1 MPYGLRPSLIIP
13 LQRYLQLCTPM
24 PPELVQNGPESELS
38 EKEKDELRQLLMA
51 AETLKPKFLSM
62 LTLGPRS
69 IEHDSYAI
77 KARVKMFDSAVEKI
91 ITKRGTRQEYG
102 PTTLTDIL
110 GIRILCLWPD
120 DISRVLERLITTIRE
135 LIGTGLSSFISRDIA
150 DVITEV
156 VVYKGPNSP
165 VIYDVI
171 GAQMTEWLEFDPR
184 LSGCVKTE
192 PSPRDRP
199 YSSVHMVLWCR
210 TAHIDNWLPVPV
222 EIQVRTSL
230 EDVWSE
236 VEHRLKYKTQDR
248 GADDR
253 SIQIGHD
260 LLNGLK
266 TQLDVAAS
274 TVMSARD
281 LLTTAPPIPGSSVAR
296 VVQPLDPLHFWGI
309 AAAQIRLQKQV
320 LKIHSELNDLYA
332 NFESNR
338 HPAVAE
344 WEPKF
349 QAMEG
354 NLRRLIDTIEG
365 VPGYAKVDSQQWRFA
380 SRMELGQLLFWRSRF
395 ARTRAASATDKRALQ
410 ESDALTELC
419 LKAYLELMVEDAHG
433 RSAMLWFR
441 FGNALLELKGDFDQA
456 HMYLKRAYDELDD
469 DTTID
474 KESPYRITIPRIY
487 SYCIWRIQNDQFQE
501 AVAQYGMRSTV
512 ATYALGQIGLALT
525 NMIPLIK
532 RLEKVRAD
540 SGFWNAKHERLRV
553 YNNLISYAW
562 YYALRS
568 CQAHSSERPTQAE
581 LVASLK
587 KVIPI
592 SVLTSA
598 YRGLASMV
606 PDGDSVL
613 EIYLIHSLAVGA
625 FLTGARRG
633 LRKALTQL
641 KEELGHL
648 ESPEAGNKMTSDA
661 SQMFE
666 DLEIIEEE
674 GR

>member
-1 MPYGLRPSLIIP
+1 MAINVVAS
-13 LQRYLQLCTPM
+13 TPD
-24 PPELVQNGPESELS
+24 PALS
-38 EKEKDELRQLLMA
+38 EREKDELRQLLMA
-51 AETLKPKFLSM
+51 AETLKPKLLSM

-69 IEHDSYAI
+69 LEHDAYAI
-77 KARVKMFDSAVEKI
+77 KARVKMFDSAAEKI
-91 ITKRGTRQEYG
+91 LSKREAKPEYG
-102 PTTLTDIL
+102 PTDLTDIL
-110 GIRILCLWPD
+110 GLRILCLWPD
-120 DISRVLERLITTIRE
+120 DISRVLEKLITTISE
-135 LIGTGLSSFISRDIA
+135 VIGTGLSSFISTDIA
-150 DVITEV
+150 EVITEV

-171 GAQMTEWLEFDPR
+171 GAQMAEWLEFEPR

-236 VEHRLKYKTQDR
+236 VEHRLKYKAQDR
-248 GADDR
+248 GQDER

-296 VVQPLDPLHFWGI
+296 VVQPLDPVNFWGI
-309 AAAQIRLQKQV
+309 ATASRRLQKPI
-320 LKIHSELNDLYA
+320 LKIHARLNDLYSR
-332 NFESNR
+332 FESNR

-344 WEPKF
+344 WEPRF
-349 QAMEG
+349 AQMEV
-354 NLRRLIDTIEG
+354 NLRELIQSVESA
-365 VPGYAKVDSQQWRFA
+365 PGYAKVDAPQWRFA
-380 SRMELGQLLFWRSRF
+380 SRMEWGQVLFWLSRF
-395 ARTRAASATDKRALQ
+395 ARTRAASATDKKALQ
-410 ESDALTELC
+410 ESDALTERC
-419 LKAYLELMVEDAHG
+419 LKAYLELMAEDVHG

-469 DTTID
+469 DATID

-512 ATYALGQIGLALT
+512 ATYALGQIGSALT
-525 NMIPLIK
+525 IMIPLVK
-532 RLEKVRAD
+532 RLEKVRPD

-553 YNNLISYAW
+553 YNNLLSYAW

-568 CQAHSSERPTQAE
+568 CQAHASETPSQAE
-581 LVASLK
+581 LVASAK
-587 KVIPI
+587 QVIPM
-592 SVLTSA
+592 SVLMSA
-598 YRGLASMV
+598 YRGLASLT
-606 PDGDSVL
+606 PDGDSDI
-613 EIYLIHSLAVGA
+613 EIYLIHSLVVGA
-625 FLTGARRG
+625 YLTGARRG
-633 LRKALTQL
+633 LRKAVTRLRDNL
-641 KEELGHL
+641 DRL
-648 ESPEAGNKMTSDA
+648 EAAEGGNKMTTDA
-661 SQMFE
+661 SQMLE
-666 DLEIIEEE
+666 DLEIIEEKE
-674 GR
+674 K